1 MNQLKIICIIS
12 LLTCNLFAVSQEVV
26 YQQITDVGKNIT
38 SIKFN
43 FKQNIVSGDENKIS
57 NGDIFYKALNN
68 FRIDYKKP
76 SNIEYISNG
85 SELWIVDK
93 AKNQALKKNSKDFLG
108 EQIINFF
115 KFGDDLKQDFIV
127 LDFWQEDKVYG
138 FKFKDLHKE
147 NNVVTVFIDI
157 KTLLPN
163 RIIFD
168 RRDLRFEI
176 DIYKIGINALFLDSL
191 FEFVPN
197 KDMKIVEL

>member
-1 MNQLKIICIIS
+1 LKIICIIS
-12 LLTCNLFAVSQEVV
+12 LLTCNLFAAQQEVV
-26 YQQITDVGKNIT
+26 YQQITDVGKKIS

-43 FKQNIVSGDENKIS
+43 FKQNIINGDDVKIS
-57 NGDIFYKALNN
+57 NGEIFYKVQNN
-68 FRIDYKKP
+68 FRINYKKP

-85 SELWIVDK
+85 SELWILDK
-93 AKNQALKKNSKDFLG
+93 SKNQALKKNSKDFLG

-115 KFGDDLKQDFIV
+115 KFGDVLKQNFIV
-127 LDFWQEDKVYG
+127 SDFWQEAKVYG

-147 NNVVTVFIDI
+147 DNVVTVFVDM
-157 KTLLPN
+157 KTLVPN

-176 DIYKIGINALFLDSL
+176 DIYKISINVLLVDSL

-197 KDMKIVEL
+197 EDMKIVEL